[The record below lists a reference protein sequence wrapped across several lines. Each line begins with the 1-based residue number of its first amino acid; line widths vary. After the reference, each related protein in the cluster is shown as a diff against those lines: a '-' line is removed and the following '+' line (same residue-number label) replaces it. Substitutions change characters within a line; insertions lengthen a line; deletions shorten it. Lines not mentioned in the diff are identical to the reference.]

1 VRLTLV
7 AVFCAVLSDATTRP
21 IRSQG
26 TPRPEE
32 TIVLWGVEPTYTK
45 PSTPP
50 PSDAQFVSAVRAGVS
65 WIQTYGG
72 VKIENRDDSVTAFLD
87 RMLALRFRVIASVE
101 HISGGRLDTA
111 FISRKIRRWVGHPA
125 IGAWELVDEPEIKAI
140 SPADLHRAYS
150 LCKQLDPARAVMIV
164 WAPVS
169 HKLHYESD
177 GRTFDWGAIDVY
189 PLGQERYDSAAIPR
203 ALGEL
208 LGTIPMSDRPLT
220 PIVQTFEDSHHALPS
235 TPTLRTMVQQFR
247 AAGARAGVALYNWN
261 ADQGA
266 SNLGTTALWEELVKT
281 SVASELNLDH

>member
-1 VRLTLV
+1 MRITLV
-7 AVFCAVLSDATTRP
+7 AILCAVLSDAVTRP
-21 IRSQG
+21 MQAQGVPRSRE
-26 TPRPEE
+26 P
-32 TIVLWGVEPTYTK
+32 IVLWGVEPAYTK
-45 PSTPP
+45 PPTPS
-50 PSDAQFVSAVRAGVS
+50 PSEAEFASAVRAGVS

-87 RMLALRFRVIASVE
+87 RMLALRVLVIASVE

-140 SPADLHRAYS
+140 SPADLHGAYS

-169 HKLHYESD
+169 HKLRYESD
-177 GRTFDWGAIDVY
+177 GRTFDWAAIDVY
-189 PLGQERYDSAAIPR
+189 PLSQERYDSAAIPR
-203 ALGEL
+203 AVGEL
-208 LGTIPMSDRPLT
+208 LGTIPMFDRPLT
-220 PIVQTFEDSHHALPS
+220 PIVQAFEDSHHALPS

-247 AAGARAGVALYNWN
+247 TAGARAGVALYNWN
-261 ADQGA
+261 ADQAA
-266 SNLGTTALWEELVKT
+266 SNLGTTAVWEELVKT